1 MNEVTWMIFLD
12 MIQHFLMLC
21 SSHVLKIMLISVG
34 PGSAGLYISTP
45 GEAKAGG
52 SQVLGQCG
60 PDGEFKQS
68 LGNFK

>member
-1 MNEVTWMIFLD
+1 
-12 MIQHFLMLC
+12 MLC

-45 GEAKAGG
+45 GEAEAGG